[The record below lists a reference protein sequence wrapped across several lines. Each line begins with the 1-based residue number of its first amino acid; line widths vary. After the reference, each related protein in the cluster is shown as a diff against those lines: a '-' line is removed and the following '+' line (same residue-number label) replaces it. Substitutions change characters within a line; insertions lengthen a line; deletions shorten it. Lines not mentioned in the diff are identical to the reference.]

1 MFTLHNLRRTSEVG
15 RPFTTIC
22 WFIGIVLSTLALL
35 LQDCS
40 AAKKPVN
47 IIFLMT
53 DDQASYSL
61 GCYGNPDVKT
71 PNIDQLARQGMVFDR
86 QYTTTAIC
94 MGSRATVMT
103 GLYEYR
109 HGCNFDRGPLAEE
122 FWQQSYPNL
131 LRR

>member
-1 MFTLHNLRRTSEVG
+1 MLTFQNLRSKSEVA
-15 RPFTTIC
+15 RRFTAVC
-22 WFIGIVLSTLALL
+22 WFSCIVVSTIVLPS
-35 LQDCS
+35 QDCRA

-71 PNIDQLARQGMVFDR
+71 PHIDKLAQQGMVFDR
-86 QYTTTAIC
+86 HYTTTAIC

-109 HGCNFDRGPLAEE
+109 HGCNFD
-122 FWQQSYPNL
+122 
-131 LRR
+131 